1 MVASIANIIAMK
13 FTQFGVQPYGAD
25 PFVHQEQARDGT
37 WVNVTSSPPNV
48 QGHRDCNYIQSQY
61 GGQTACPGNAVY
73 AQPVNIPPMAQA
85 AVVNGHHEMPAL
97 ETTVAQAGEP
107 GAD

>member
-37 WVNVTSSPPNV
+37 WANVTSSPPNV

-61 GGQTACPGNAVY
+61 GGQTARPRNA
-73 AQPVNIPPMAQA
+73 PFPPLTNNPPMAQTA
-85 AVVNGHHEMPAL
+85 AGNGYNHKRHPPA
-97 ETTVAQAGEP
+97 TP
-107 GAD
+107 P